1 VIAGRACERLR
12 EEDVLMPKV
21 QGADRAA
28 IRDYWAR
35 DGLGQA
41 IFDAL
46 ADAGKDVAALTVDD
60 VAPADHFHGGG
71 KPATERLARIAAP
84 PAESRV
90 LDVGGGLGGPA
101 RTLAVRYGC
110 RVTVIDLTE
119 SYVRAGE
126 LLTERLRLGDRVS
139 HRVGDALELP
149 FPAGTFDMVWTQ
161 NSGMNIAD
169 KERLYAGFHR
179 VLRPG
184 GLLAFQE
191 PMAGPTG
198 PPTFPLMW
206 ARDASQSFLRTPDEM
221 RVLIEEAGFRV
232 RVWDDVTAE
241 VSVATPVAALPPY
254 AIAKLVM
261 GDELEAIMQAG
272 QRNRDE
278 RRTLTI
284 QAVCDRP

>member
-1 VIAGRACERLR
+1 MARSPDPATIR
-12 EEDVLMPKV
+12 E
-21 QGADRAA
+21 
-28 IRDYWAR
+28 YWAR

-41 IFDAL
+41 ILDGL
-46 ADAGKDVAALTVDD
+46 AAAGKDMHALTVDD

-71 KPATERLARIAAP
+71 KPATERLARLAAP
-84 PAESRV
+84 PAETRV

-101 RTLAVRYGC
+101 RTLAVKYGC
-110 RVTVIDLTE
+110 RVTVLDLTD

-126 LLTERLRLGDRVS
+126 LLTERLRLGHRVS
-139 HRVGDALELP
+139 HRAGNALGLP
-149 FPAGTFDMVWTQ
+149 FPAGAFDMVWTQ

-169 KERLYAGFHR
+169 KEQLYAGFHR

-184 GLLAFQE
+184 GRLAFQE

-198 PPTFPLMW
+198 PPIFPLMW
-206 ARDASQSFLRTPDEM
+206 ARDASQSFLRSPDEM
-221 RVLIEEAGFRV
+221 RALIEEAGFRV

-241 VSVATPVAALPPY
+241 ASAVTPVAALPPY

-261 GDELEAIMQAG
+261 GDALEAIMQAG

-284 QAVCDRP
+284 QAVCDRV